1 MLNLPAIILP
11 ENAATLLI
19 LLVAGHVFADFAT
32 QTARVAERKERET
45 VVLIEHGLMT
55 LATHLLLVLPLL
67 NVRIAAGLLVL
78 SAAHIA
84 QDALRSRLP
93 GDMGRTLI
101 AFLADQAAHLF
112 LVAVLWLVLT
122 LSSEPFRVLTP
133 SLGAWLPFWTRGAVV
148 VAGGIFNIRG
158 GYTIVLKML
167 SEFTDVFGGPGRRV
181 RATGRCL
188 RTTVVSRTRKGA
200 LSSLN
205 LSAAGQAEVSRTLSM
220 GRTVGYLERLLVYVL
235 VLNGQWAALGLVV
248 AAKSIARFPEL
259 KNQDFSDYYLI
270 GTLTS
275 LLVAVASAMVVLRL
289 V

>member
-1 MLNLPAIILP
+1 MLNLPAVILP
-11 ENAATLLI
+11 EHAATLLT

-45 VVLIEHGLMT
+45 AVLIEHGLMT

-78 SAAHIA
+78 SVAHTL

-93 GDMGRTLI
+93 GDMGRTLT
-101 AFLADQAAHLF
+101 AFLADQAVHL
-112 LVAVLWLVLT
+112 LLIVVLWLVLT
-122 LSSEPFRVLTP
+122 LSNEPFRVLFP
-133 SLGAWLPFWTRGAVV
+133 SMSAWLPFWTRGAVV

-167 SEFTDVFGGPGRRV
+167 SEFTDVFGGTGRRA
-181 RATGRCL
+181 RATGRRS
-188 RTTVVSRTRKGA
+188 RTTVVSRTRRGA
-200 LSSLN
+200 LPFLG
-205 LSAAGQAEVSRTLSM
+205 LLAAGQAGVSRTLSM

-259 KNQDFSDYYLI
+259 KNQEFADYYLI

>member
-205 LSAAGQAEVSRTLSM
+205 LSAARQAEVSRTLSM